1 MRDPAQSTRFE
12 LLDCIGR
19 GGLAEVYRA
28 NQHGLRGFVRRV
40 AIKRLR
46 RELAFDDRH
55 RERLIHEAKLGAT
68 LDHPNLVQTLDLV
81 FLDGEP
87 VIVLELIDGPDL
99 LGILTHLTQHRGELP
114 LELGVHIAIEV
125 LTGLAYAID
134 TYGPTLVHGDVTPG
148 NIMLSRHGDV
158 RLVDFGVASVKLD
171 RALRGKP
178 AYLSP
183 ELVRGEVPDH
193 RSDLFALATTLWES
207 LTLKRLFAS
216 DDPDK
221 TRDNVM
227 NVRITRRF
235 ARPGRVP
242 PELGVIL
249 RKALAKDPDER
260 FQTAHEMAQALRG
273 FLDAR
278 GARVSRA
285 TLAEFLITTG
295 PVKSPQSVMEPPP
308 LPTVEGPRLGP
319 PTLERPHVSSFAMLA
334 RGELDDRLAR
344 LSEDTPALDGR
355 RPPRSLGPLDPS
367 ILPGL
372 FSAIANHEL
381 TGAVELT
388 QGPRKKVLYFLEGG
402 LTHVS
407 SNVESERLGQRL
419 ADAGLIPEKLPDV
432 AARYARAH
440 KIRLGEAL
448 IELQVTTPERL
459 SRALDAQLS
468 DGFVDVL
475 SWERG
480 ELTFDPDGH
489 FDSGPGK
496 KQTRLDVL
504 TLVLRGLRENWSE
517 ARVASLLTT
526 IASALLYWTA
536 AKSDVSRVLFLSASD
551 DERLMSLEDGQ
562 LIGDRA
568 REGHPMRFLLV
579 ALIALG
585 FVRVRGGLSSASSAP
600 ATS

>member
-1 MRDPAQSTRFE
+1 MRDSGKPPRFE

-28 NQHGLRGFVRRV
+28 NQHGVRGFKRPV

-46 RELAFDDRH
+46 REIVDDERH
-55 RERLIHEAKLGAT
+55 RELLIQEARLGAT

-87 VIVLELIDGPDL
+87 AIVLQHIDGPDL
-99 LGILTHLTQHRGELP
+99 LGILTHLTQNRGELP
-114 LELGVHIAIEV
+114 LELGVHIAIEI
-125 LTGLAYAID
+125 LHGLAYAID
-134 TYGPTLVHGDVTPG
+134 IYGPTLVHGDVTPG

-158 RLVDFGVASVKLD
+158 RLIDLGVASVKLD
-171 RALRGKP
+171 KALRGKP

-183 ELVRGEVPDH
+183 EHVRGEVPDH

-216 DDPDK
+216 EDPDK
-221 TRDNVM
+221 TRENVL

-242 PELGVIL
+242 PELGSIL
-249 RKALAKDPDER
+249 RKALSREPDER
-260 FQTAHEMAQALRG
+260 FQTAHEMLKALRG
-273 FLDAR
+273 FLDDK
-278 GARVSRA
+278 GLRVSRE
-285 TLAEFLITTG
+285 TLAEFLATTG
-295 PVKSPQSVMEPPP
+295 PVKNPPSAMEPPP
-308 LPTVEGPRLGP
+308 LPAIDGPRLGP
-319 PTLERPHVSSFAMLA
+319 PTVERPHVSGFSMLA
-334 RGELDDRLAR
+334 RGQLDAELAR
-344 LSEDTPALDGR
+344 LSEETPALDGR
-355 RPPRSLGPLDPS
+355 RPPRALGPLDPPM
-367 ILPGL
+367 LPAL
-372 FSAIANHEL
+372 FAAIANHDL

-388 QGPRKKVLYFLEGG
+388 HGRRKKELFFVEGG

-440 KIRLGEAL
+440 NIRLGEAL

-459 SRALDAQLS
+459 NRALDAQLA

-480 ELTFDPDGH
+480 EVTFDPERRYDP
-489 FDSGPGK
+489 GPEK
-496 KQTRLDVL
+496 NRLRLDVL

-517 ARVASLLTT
+517 TRVAGLLAPLTD
-526 IASALLYWTA
+526 APLHWTA
-536 AKSDVSRVLFLSASD
+536 IKADVSRVLFLSASD
-551 DERLMSLEDGQ
+551 DERVTSIEDGQ
-562 LIGDRA
+562 KVGERA
-568 REGHPMRFLLV
+568 AEGHAMRFLLV
-579 ALIALG
+579 TLIALG
-585 FVRVRGGLSSASSAP
+585 FVRV
-600 ATS
+600 T